1 MRHQGR
7 GYHPAREGSRHFGQ
21 GAVFLCAVLW
31 STSGLFIKLVDAHPM
46 VISGARSFFAAL
58 VLLAFRVL
66 RPPYRENAGEVPGG
80 PPIPPTGLSAQT
92 NGRASVPA
100 LRETRFFIV
109 LGGLSYAATM
119 ILFVIANKLTSSA
132 NAILLQYS
140 APVWAALF
148 GWAVA
153 GEKPL
158 REHWGALVFVLA
170 GLFIFFSEDLGGGNI
185 LGDII
190 ALTSGVC
197 FGLNSAA
204 MRMIKR
210 GNPADSMIAAHV
222 ITFVFCLPFFFFYA
236 PRPETAMTLSI
247 LFMGIIQIGAASQ
260 LFSYGIKRI
269 TAIQAMLTALAE
281 PLLNPV
287 WVLLVTGERPS
298 AAALAGGCIIVVSVA
313 ASSLIGQ
320 RRSRRN

>member
-1 MRHQGR
+1 MRHPGR
-7 GYHPAREGSRHFGQ
+7 NYHPAREGSRHFGQ

-58 VLLAFRVL
+58 VLLAFRIL
-66 RPPYRENAGEVPGG
+66 RPPYRENAPEVPGS
-80 PPIPPTGLSAQT
+80 PSTGISAQT
-92 NGRASVPA
+92 DAA
-100 LRETRFFIV
+100 LDAALKESRFFTL

-148 GWAVA
+148 GWAIA
-153 GEKPL
+153 GEKPF
-158 REHWGALVFVLA
+158 REHWGALVLVIF
-170 GLFIFFSEDLGGGNI
+170 GLFIFFREDLGGGSI

-190 ALTSGVC
+190 ALISGVC

-204 MRMIKR
+204 MRRIR
-210 GNPADSMIAAHV
+210 HGNPADSMILAHLV
-222 ITFVFCLPFFFFYA
+222 TCVFCLPFFFFYA
-236 PRPETAMTLSI
+236 PRPDTVMTLSI
-247 LFMGIIQIGAASQ
+247 LFMGIIQIGVASQ

-269 TAIQAMLTALAE
+269 PAIQAMLTAMAE
-281 PLLNPV
+281 PVLNPV
-287 WVLLVTGERPS
+287 WVLLVTGEKPAVS
-298 AAALAGGCIIVVSVA
+298 ALIGGAIIIVSVI
-313 ASSLIGQ
+313 ASSLITKTK
-320 RRSRRN
+320 RTA

>member
-1 MRHQGR
+1 MRHPR
-7 GYHPAREGSRHFGQ
+7 RKYHPAREGSRRFGQ

-66 RPPYRENAGEVPGG
+66 HPPYRENAGEVPGG
-80 PPIPPTGLSAQT
+80 PSIPLTGLAAQT
-92 NGRASVPA
+92 EGRASVA
-100 LRETRFFIV
+100 AVRETRFFIV

-119 ILFVIANKLTSSA
+119 ILFVMANKLTSSA

-148 GWAVA
+148 GWVVA

-158 REHWGALVFVLA
+158 REHWGALGLVLF
-170 GLFIFFSEDLGGGNI
+170 GLFIFFREDLGGGSI
-185 LGDII
+185 LGDVI
-190 ALTSGVC
+190 ALISGVC
-197 FGLNSAA
+197 FGLNSAS
-204 MRMIKR
+204 MRMIRR
-210 GNPADSMIAAHV
+210 GNPADSMIVADV
-222 ITFVFCLPFFFFYA
+222 VTFFFCLPFFFFYA
-236 PRPETAMTLSI
+236 PQPDTAMTRSI
-247 LFMGIIQIGAASQ
+247 LFMGIIQIGVASQ

-269 TAIQAMLTALAE
+269 TAIQAMLTAMVE
-281 PLLNPV
+281 PVLNPV

-298 AAALAGGCIIVVSVA
+298 VSALIGGAIIIVSVV
-313 ASSLIGQ
+313 ASSLIGWS
-320 RRSRRN
+320 RDRRN

>member
-1 MRHQGR
+1 
-7 GYHPAREGSRHFGQ
+7 
-21 GAVFLCAVLW
+21 
-31 STSGLFIKLVDAHPM
+31 M

-58 VLLAFRVL
+58 VLLAFRAF
-66 RPPYRENAGEVPGG
+66 RPPYRENMQDGAAAGFSGQTGG
-80 PPIPPTGLSAQT
+80 QAAAALKEL
-92 NGRASVPA
+92 RAA
-100 LRETRFFIV
+100 RFFTF

-119 ILFVIANKLTSSA
+119 ILFVTANKLTSPA

-153 GEKPL
+153 GEKPF
-158 REHWGALVFVLA
+158 REHWGALVLVLL
-170 GLFIFFSEDLGGGNI
+170 GLFIFFRDDLGGGNI
-185 LGDII
+185 LGDIL
-190 ALTSGVC
+190 ALASGVC

-210 GNPADSMIAAHV
+210 GNPADSMLLAHI

-236 PRPETAMTLSI
+236 PYPDTGMALSI

-269 TAIQAMLTALAE
+269 TAVQAMLTAMVE
-281 PLLNPV
+281 PVLNPV
-287 WVLLVTGERPS
+287 WVLLVTGEKPS
-298 AAALAGGCIIVVSVA
+298 VSAMIGGAVIIGSVA
-313 ASSLIGQ
+313 ASSLIGW
-320 RRSRRN
+320 RRDHGK

>member
-1 MRHQGR
+1 M
-7 GYHPAREGSRHFGQ
+7 
-21 GAVFLCAVLW
+21 
-31 STSGLFIKLVDAHPM
+31 I
-46 VISGARSFFAAL
+46 ISGARSFFAAL
-58 VLLAFRVL
+58 VLLAFRAL
-66 RPPYRENAGEVPGG
+66 YPPYRENAEKIQDSSS
-80 PPIPPTGLSAQT
+80 IPPTGLSAQT
-92 NGRASVPA
+92 SGQTSFPA
-100 LRETRFFIV
+100 LKETRFFII

-190 ALTSGVC
+190 ALISGVC

-204 MRMIKR
+204 MRMIKH
-210 GNPADSMIAAHV
+210 GNPADAMITAHI
-222 ITFVFCLPFFFFYA
+222 ITFVFCFPFFFFYA
-236 PRPETAMTLSI
+236 PHPNTAMILSI
-247 LFMGIIQIGAASQ
+247 LFMGTIQIGAASQ

-287 WVLLVTGERPS
+287 WVLLVTGEKPS
-298 AAALAGGCIIVVSVA
+298 TPALIGGSIIIVSVA

-320 RRSRRN
+320 RRTRYNSHT